1 LALFLNE
8 YKPYWENVQIMSFSR
23 LTEVARRTSC
33 SVKKPSKGMAGG
45 SSSTTRQP
53 LERERDR
60 EGKKIDV
67 AMVEEP
73 KKDYSSRKRER

>member
-1 LALFLNE
+1 
-8 YKPYWENVQIMSFSR
+8 
-23 LTEVARRTSC
+23 
-33 SVKKPSKGMAGG
+33 MAGG

-73 KKDYSSRKRER
+73 KKDYSSRKRERRDEPPPPIDIP